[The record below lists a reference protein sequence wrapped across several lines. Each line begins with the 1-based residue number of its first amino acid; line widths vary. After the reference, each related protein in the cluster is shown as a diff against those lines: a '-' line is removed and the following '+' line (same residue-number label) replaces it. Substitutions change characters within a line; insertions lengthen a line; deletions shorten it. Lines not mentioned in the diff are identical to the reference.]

1 MTDLNRVID
10 QVVREKGIDREI
22 LIDAL
27 EQAMA
32 TAARKKMGSRN
43 LEAQFDEENGR
54 INIFEYMTV
63 VEEVEDSYTEVG
75 LEEAREK
82 YDPEAELGD
91 ELGTPVE
98 LGDLSRIIAQVAKQ
112 VIIQKVREAER
123 DLIYDEFIDRRGEI
137 INGIVQRVE
146 KGDLVVNLGRT
157 DAVLPNSEQIRSENY
172 RQGDRIRALLLKVQ
186 KETRGPQLILSR
198 THPDLVIKLF
208 HTEVPELREGIV
220 EIKACTREPGERA
233 KIAVVSRDP
242 DVDPVGACVGMRGSR
257 VRGVVQELKGERVD
271 IVVWDEEA
279 AIYASNAL
287 SPAQISRVLMD
298 EDQHVMTVIVAE
310 DQLSLAI
317 GRRGQNVKLAAK
329 LMGWRLDIISE
340 EASHRREEERRKML
354 DLPGIDP
361 FQVAKLARAGLH
373 SMEALSEVAPAVL
386 AEALE
391 IDEEEAVTLC
401 QAAKEAFE
409 AEVIAAT
416 GGDGTPDEDEDEEA
430 EETGAE
436 DGEEAGAAEAAAAG
450 AEDGAADGA
459 TAEADETVPQQPEAA
474 DEADETIT
482 EADDEAVS

>member
-27 EQAMA
+27 ELAMA
-32 TAARKKMGSRN
+32 TAARKKLGNNRT
-43 LEAQFDEENGR
+43 LEAQFDTDSGR

-63 VEEVEDSYTEVG
+63 VEEVTDSYTQVG

-82 YDPEAELGD
+82 YDPDAELGD
-91 ELGTPVE
+91 ELGIKID

-123 DLIYDEFIDRRGEI
+123 DLIYNEFINRRGEI

-157 DAVLPNSEQIRSENY
+157 DAVLPSGEQIRSENF

-198 THPDLVIKLF
+198 THPEFVIKLF
-208 HTEVPELREGIV
+208 ETEVPELREGVV

-233 KIAVVSRDP
+233 KIAVYSRDP

-271 IVVWDEEA
+271 IVVWHEEA

-298 EDQHVMTVIVAE
+298 EEQHVMTVIVAE

-329 LMGWRLDIISE
+329 LMGWKLDIISE
-340 EASHRREEERRKML
+340 EESRRREDERRKML
-354 DLPGIDP
+354 GLPGVDP

-373 SMEALSEVAPAVL
+373 SMEALSTVAPAVL
-386 AEALE
+386 AEALG
-391 IDEEEAVTLC
+391 IDTEQATELGREAK
-401 QAAKEAFE
+401 AAFE

-416 GGDGTPDEDEDEEA
+416 GGDTPAADESD
-430 EETGAE
+430 
-436 DGEEAGAAEAAAAG
+436 AG
-450 AEDGAADGA
+450 AE
-459 TAEADETVPQQPEAA
+459 AEPEQEAQDVADETK
-474 DEADETIT
+474 ETTT
-482 EADDEAVS
+482 EADDAVDS